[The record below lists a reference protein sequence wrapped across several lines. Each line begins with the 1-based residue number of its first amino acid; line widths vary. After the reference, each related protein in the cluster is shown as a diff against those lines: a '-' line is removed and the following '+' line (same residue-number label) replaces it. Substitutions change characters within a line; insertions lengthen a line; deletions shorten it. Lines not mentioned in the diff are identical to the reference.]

1 MSGLEWI
8 HLGLVER
15 EDGYKSKFLLGNSEV
30 DDPASISICLVL
42 AFLKRGFGVWQCAS
56 DLLQGPRASDIAE

>member
-1 MSGLEWI
+1 
-8 HLGLVER
+8 VER
-15 EDGYKSKFLLGNSEV
+15 EDGYKSRFLLGNSEV

-42 AFLKRGFGVWQCAS
+42 AFLKRGFGVWQCAC